1 MTLRIENNYQLLDI
15 GGMKFAVE
23 SFDNRTFDVSNS
35 ETGAR
40 IGAVAANTDDDLLDQ
55 ITALIASLN

>member
-15 GGMKFAVE
+15 GGRKFAVE
-23 SFDNRTFDVSNS
+23 SFDNRMLDVSGS

-40 IGAVAANTDDDLLDQ
+40 IGSVTANTDDDLLDQ
-55 ITALIASLN
+55 VTALIASLN